1 MNGYYG
7 PQNGYYPNQYA
18 PAPHQHYAPQ
28 PQYAPMPVAQNSG
41 QGMKVAAGA
50 LALLAIGI
58 AAFAVVFGMKKDA
71 NVEATAAQSSPSTVI
86 NLPSEINMPSLGSST
101 APAPVVVN
109 NPAPRVITVPGQAPV
124 QQAPVQQ
131 APVQQAPV
139 QQAPVQSNANDQ
151 AEAEAKAKA
160 EAEAK
165 ATADADAEAEN
176 VKKAAG
182 LKAIAA
188 SKRTA
193 AQQTRLQASLLLDND
208 PNKAQALAQAAAL
221 DAEASSL
228 EAQAAALEG

>member
-41 QGMKVAAGA
+41 HGMKVAAGA

-131 APVQQAPV
+131 APVQ
-139 QQAPVQSNANDQ
+139 SNANDQ

-165 ATADADAEAEN
+165 ATAEAEAKAKADADAKAEN

>member
-131 APVQQAPV
+131 APVQ
-139 QQAPVQSNANDQ
+139 SNANDQ

>member
-131 APVQQAPV
+131 APVKQAPD
-139 QQAPVQSNANDQ
+139 QQAPVQSNDNDQ
-151 AEAEAKAKA
+151 AEA